1 METKNK
7 IYEVHGVKV
16 MIDRDLAGAIDYET
30 KVLNQLVRRNINKFE
45 SSDYFQISLEEF
57 NVLKSQI
64 VTSNVVNRGGVRHLP
79 YVFTKEGIRTL
90 STILRKENIKEI
102 IDKIL
107 EKFDD
112 KNELTLSNNNSL
124 IPVNTGNSYQ
134 NMIYEIRGQLVML
147 DSDLASLYNCANGTK
162 DINKAVN
169 RNKDRFPNDFYF
181 QLSEE
186 KFINLKFHFGTSS
199 LNSSHGGV
207 RKLPY
212 VFTEQGVA
220 MLATVLKTPVADAV
234 SMRIIDAFVY
244 MRRYLSGEIGSNMLV
259 NHEERILKLEEQF
272 NKFSSKRNT
281 IIYEGKIYDAYSVML
296 DIFNEAKGEIIIV
309 DNYVNKELLDILREV
324 DKKII
329 VISNNMNN
337 ELIKKYESQ
346 YDNTQ
351 FVSDN
356 PFHDRYIILDRK
368 EVYASGMSLKDVGKK
383 YSYINKIEESIFIN
397 ELTKRIIKILK

>member
-1 METKNK
+1 MENS
-7 IYEVHGVKV
+7 I
-16 MIDRDLAGAIDYET
+16 
-30 KVLNQLVRRNINKFE
+30 
-45 SSDYFQISLEEF
+45 
-57 NVLKSQI
+57 
-64 VTSNVVNRGGVRHLP
+64 
-79 YVFTKEGIRTL
+79 
-90 STILRKENIKEI
+90 ILKENE
-102 IDKIL
+102 KIENL
-107 EKFDD
+107 
-112 KNELTLSNNNSL
+112 
-124 IPVNTGNSYQ
+124 
-134 NMIYEIRGQLVML
+134 IYEIRGKQVML
-147 DSDLASLYNCANGTK
+147 DSDLAKLYECKNGTK
-162 DINKAVN
+162 VINQAVK
-169 RNKDRFPNDFYF
+169 RNITKFPERYCF
-181 QLSEE
+181 QLTETE
-186 KFINLKFHFGTSS
+186 YRNLKFQNGTSS
-199 LNSSHGGV
+199 LNNYGGV
-207 RKLPY
+207 RKMPF

-244 MRRYLSGEIGSNMLV
+244 MRRYLSDVTGSNMLV

-272 NKFSSKRNT
+272 NKFSSKRNM

-309 DNYVNKELLDILREV
+309 DNYVNKELLDILIEV

-351 FVSDN
+351 FVSNN

-397 ELTKRIIKILK
+397 ELIKRIIKILKWATNFQICPCI

>member
-1 METKNK
+1 MGNS
-7 IYEVHGVKV
+7 I
-16 MIDRDLAGAIDYET
+16 
-30 KVLNQLVRRNINKFE
+30 
-45 SSDYFQISLEEF
+45 
-57 NVLKSQI
+57 
-64 VTSNVVNRGGVRHLP
+64 
-79 YVFTKEGIRTL
+79 
-90 STILRKENIKEI
+90 ILKENE
-102 IDKIL
+102 KIENL
-107 EKFDD
+107 
-112 KNELTLSNNNSL
+112 
-124 IPVNTGNSYQ
+124 
-134 NMIYEIRGQLVML
+134 IYEIRGKQVML
-147 DSDLASLYNCANGTK
+147 DSDLAKLYECKNGTK
-162 DINKAVN
+162 VINQAVK
-169 RNKDRFPNDFYF
+169 RNITKFPERYCF
-181 QLSEE
+181 QLTETE
-186 KFINLKFHFGTSS
+186 YRNLKFQNGTSS
-199 LNSSHGGV
+199 LNNYGGV
-207 RKLPY
+207 RKMPF

-296 DIFNEAKGEIIIV
+296 DIFNEAKDEIIIV
-309 DNYVNKELLDILREV
+309 DNYVNKELLNILREV

-368 EVYASGMSLKDVGKK
+368 EVYVSGMSLKDVGKK

>member
-1 METKNK
+1 MENS
-7 IYEVHGVKV
+7 
-16 MIDRDLAGAIDYET
+16 MILKET
-30 KVLNQLVRRNINKFE
+30 DNI
-45 SSDYFQISLEEF
+45 
-57 NVLKSQI
+57 
-64 VTSNVVNRGGVRHLP
+64 
-79 YVFTKEGIRTL
+79 
-90 STILRKENIKEI
+90 EN
-102 IDKIL
+102 L
-107 EKFDD
+107 
-112 KNELTLSNNNSL
+112 
-124 IPVNTGNSYQ
+124 
-134 NMIYEIRGQLVML
+134 IYEIRGKQVML
-147 DSDLASLYNCANGTK
+147 DSDLAKLYECKNGTK
-162 DINKAVN
+162 TVNLAVKRNINK
-169 RNKDRFPNDFYF
+169 FPEKYCF
-181 QLSEE
+181 QLSENE
-186 KFINLKFHFGTSS
+186 YKNLKFQNETSS
-199 LNSSHGGV
+199 LNNYGGV
-207 RKLPY
+207 RKMPF

-234 SMRIIDAFVY
+234 SMKIIDAFVY
-244 MRRYLSGEIGSNMLV
+244 MRRYLSGVTGSNMLV

-296 DIFNEAKGEIIIV
+296 DIFNEAKDEIIIV

-351 FVSDN
+351 FVSNN

-397 ELTKRIIKILK
+397 ELIKRIIKILK

>member
-1 METKNK
+1 MENS
-7 IYEVHGVKV
+7 
-16 MIDRDLAGAIDYET
+16 MILKET
-30 KVLNQLVRRNINKFE
+30 
-45 SSDYFQISLEEF
+45 
-57 NVLKSQI
+57 
-64 VTSNVVNRGGVRHLP
+64 
-79 YVFTKEGIRTL
+79 
-90 STILRKENIKEI
+90 ENIEN
-102 IDKIL
+102 L
-107 EKFDD
+107 
-112 KNELTLSNNNSL
+112 
-124 IPVNTGNSYQ
+124 
-134 NMIYEIRGQLVML
+134 IYEIRGKQVML
-147 DSDLASLYNCANGTK
+147 DSDLAKLYECKNGTK
-162 DINKAVN
+162 TVNLAVKRNINK
-169 RNKDRFPNDFYF
+169 FPEKYCF
-181 QLSEE
+181 QLSENE
-186 KFINLKFHFGTSS
+186 YKNLKFQNETSS
-199 LNSSHGGV
+199 LNNYGGV
-207 RKLPY
+207 RKMPF

-296 DIFNEAKGEIIIV
+296 DIFNEAKDEIIIV

-351 FVSDN
+351 FVSNN

>member
-1 METKNK
+1 MENS
-7 IYEVHGVKV
+7 I
-16 MIDRDLAGAIDYET
+16 
-30 KVLNQLVRRNINKFE
+30 
-45 SSDYFQISLEEF
+45 
-57 NVLKSQI
+57 
-64 VTSNVVNRGGVRHLP
+64 
-79 YVFTKEGIRTL
+79 
-90 STILRKENIKEI
+90 ILKENE
-102 IDKIL
+102 KIENL
-107 EKFDD
+107 
-112 KNELTLSNNNSL
+112 
-124 IPVNTGNSYQ
+124 
-134 NMIYEIRGQLVML
+134 IYEIRGKQVML
-147 DSDLASLYNCANGTK
+147 DSDLAKLYECKNGTK
-162 DINKAVN
+162 VINQAVK
-169 RNKDRFPNDFYF
+169 RNITKFPERYCF
-181 QLSEE
+181 QLTETE
-186 KFINLKFHFGTSS
+186 YRNLKFQNGTSS
-199 LNSSHGGV
+199 LNNYGGV
-207 RKLPY
+207 RKMPF

-296 DIFNEAKGEIIIV
+296 DIFNEANDEIIIV

-351 FVSDN
+351 FVTDN

-368 EVYASGMSLKDVGKK
+368 EVYASGMSLKDVVKK

-397 ELTKRIIKILK
+397 ELIKRIIKILK

>member
-1 METKNK
+1 MENS
-7 IYEVHGVKV
+7 I
-16 MIDRDLAGAIDYET
+16 
-30 KVLNQLVRRNINKFE
+30 
-45 SSDYFQISLEEF
+45 
-57 NVLKSQI
+57 
-64 VTSNVVNRGGVRHLP
+64 
-79 YVFTKEGIRTL
+79 
-90 STILRKENIKEI
+90 ILKENE
-102 IDKIL
+102 KIENL
-107 EKFDD
+107 
-112 KNELTLSNNNSL
+112 
-124 IPVNTGNSYQ
+124 
-134 NMIYEIRGQLVML
+134 IYEIRGKQVML
-147 DSDLASLYNCANGTK
+147 DSDLAKLYECKNGTK
-162 DINKAVN
+162 VINQAVK
-169 RNKDRFPNDFYF
+169 RNITKFPERYCF
-181 QLSEE
+181 QLTETE
-186 KFINLKFHFGTSS
+186 YRNLKFQNETSS
-199 LNSSHGGV
+199 LNNYGGV
-207 RKLPY
+207 RKMPF

-296 DIFNEAKGEIIIV
+296 DIFNEAKGKIIIV

-397 ELTKRIIKILK
+397 ELIKRIIKILK

>member
-1 METKNK
+1 MENSIILK
-7 IYEVHGVKV
+7 
-16 MIDRDLAGAIDYET
+16 ET
-30 KVLNQLVRRNINKFE
+30 
-45 SSDYFQISLEEF
+45 
-57 NVLKSQI
+57 
-64 VTSNVVNRGGVRHLP
+64 
-79 YVFTKEGIRTL
+79 
-90 STILRKENIKEI
+90 ENIEN
-102 IDKIL
+102 L
-107 EKFDD
+107 
-112 KNELTLSNNNSL
+112 
-124 IPVNTGNSYQ
+124 
-134 NMIYEIRGQLVML
+134 IYEIRGKQVML
-147 DSDLASLYNCANGTK
+147 DSDLAKLYECKNGTK
-162 DINKAVN
+162 TVNLAVKRNINK
-169 RNKDRFPNDFYF
+169 FPEKYCF
-181 QLSEE
+181 QLSENE
-186 KFINLKFHFGTSS
+186 YKNLKFQNETSS
-199 LNSSHGGV
+199 LNNYGGV
-207 RKLPY
+207 RKMPF

-234 SMRIIDAFVY
+234 SMKIIDAFVY
-244 MRRYLSGEIGSNMLV
+244 MRRYLSGVTGSNMLV

-296 DIFNEAKGEIIIV
+296 DIFNEANDEIIIV

-368 EVYASGMSLKDVGKK
+368 KVYASGMSLKDVGKK

-397 ELTKRIIKILK
+397 ELIKRIIKILK

>member
-1 METKNK
+1 MENS
-7 IYEVHGVKV
+7 I
-16 MIDRDLAGAIDYET
+16 
-30 KVLNQLVRRNINKFE
+30 
-45 SSDYFQISLEEF
+45 
-57 NVLKSQI
+57 
-64 VTSNVVNRGGVRHLP
+64 
-79 YVFTKEGIRTL
+79 
-90 STILRKENIKEI
+90 ILKENE
-102 IDKIL
+102 KIENL
-107 EKFDD
+107 
-112 KNELTLSNNNSL
+112 
-124 IPVNTGNSYQ
+124 
-134 NMIYEIRGQLVML
+134 IYEIRGKQVML
-147 DSDLASLYNCANGTK
+147 DSDLAKLYECKNGTK
-162 DINKAVN
+162 VINQAVK
-169 RNKDRFPNDFYF
+169 RNITKFPERYCF
-181 QLSEE
+181 QLTETE
-186 KFINLKFHFGTSS
+186 YRNLKFQNGTSS
-199 LNSSHGGV
+199 LNNYGGV
-207 RKLPY
+207 RKMPF

-368 EVYASGMSLKDVGKK
+368 EVYVSGMSLKDVGKK

-397 ELTKRIIKILK
+397 ELIKRIIRILK

>member
-1 METKNK
+1 MENS
-7 IYEVHGVKV
+7 I
-16 MIDRDLAGAIDYET
+16 
-30 KVLNQLVRRNINKFE
+30 
-45 SSDYFQISLEEF
+45 
-57 NVLKSQI
+57 
-64 VTSNVVNRGGVRHLP
+64 
-79 YVFTKEGIRTL
+79 
-90 STILRKENIKEI
+90 ILKENE
-102 IDKIL
+102 KIENL
-107 EKFDD
+107 
-112 KNELTLSNNNSL
+112 
-124 IPVNTGNSYQ
+124 
-134 NMIYEIRGQLVML
+134 IYEIRGKQVML
-147 DSDLASLYNCANGTK
+147 DSDLAKLYECKNGTK
-162 DINKAVN
+162 VINQAVK
-169 RNKDRFPNDFYF
+169 RNITKFPERYCF
-181 QLSEE
+181 QLTETE
-186 KFINLKFHFGTSS
+186 YRNLKFQNGTSS
-199 LNSSHGGV
+199 LNNYGGV
-207 RKLPY
+207 RKMPF

-324 DKKII
+324 DKRII

-351 FVSDN
+351 FVTDN

-397 ELTKRIIKILK
+397 ELIKRIIKILK

>member
-1 METKNK
+1 MENS
-7 IYEVHGVKV
+7 
-16 MIDRDLAGAIDYET
+16 MILKET
-30 KVLNQLVRRNINKFE
+30 
-45 SSDYFQISLEEF
+45 
-57 NVLKSQI
+57 
-64 VTSNVVNRGGVRHLP
+64 
-79 YVFTKEGIRTL
+79 
-90 STILRKENIKEI
+90 ENIEN
-102 IDKIL
+102 L
-107 EKFDD
+107 
-112 KNELTLSNNNSL
+112 
-124 IPVNTGNSYQ
+124 
-134 NMIYEIRGQLVML
+134 IYEIRGKQVML
-147 DSDLASLYNCANGTK
+147 DSDLAKLYECKNGTK
-162 DINKAVN
+162 TVNLAVKRNINK
-169 RNKDRFPNDFYF
+169 FPEKYCF
-181 QLSEE
+181 QLSENE
-186 KFINLKFHFGTSS
+186 YKNLKFQNETSS
-199 LNSSHGGV
+199 LNNYGGV
-207 RKLPY
+207 RKMPF

-234 SMRIIDAFVY
+234 SMKIIDAFVY
-244 MRRYLSGEIGSNMLV
+244 MRRYLSSVTGSNMLV

-368 EVYASGMSLKDVGKK
+368 EVYVSGMSLKDVGKK

-397 ELTKRIIKILK
+397 ELIKRIIKILK

>member
-1 METKNK
+1 MENSIILKGNEK
-7 IYEVHGVKV
+7 I
-16 MIDRDLAGAIDYET
+16 
-30 KVLNQLVRRNINKFE
+30 
-45 SSDYFQISLEEF
+45 
-57 NVLKSQI
+57 
-64 VTSNVVNRGGVRHLP
+64 
-79 YVFTKEGIRTL
+79 
-90 STILRKENIKEI
+90 EN
-102 IDKIL
+102 L
-107 EKFDD
+107 
-112 KNELTLSNNNSL
+112 
-124 IPVNTGNSYQ
+124 
-134 NMIYEIRGQLVML
+134 IYEIRGKQVML
-147 DSDLASLYNCANGTK
+147 DSDLAKLYECKNGTK
-162 DINKAVN
+162 VINQAVK
-169 RNKDRFPNDFYF
+169 RNITKFPERYCF
-181 QLSEE
+181 QLTETE
-186 KFINLKFHFGTSS
+186 YRNLKFQNGTSS
-199 LNSSHGGV
+199 LNNYGGV
-207 RKLPY
+207 RKMPF

-346 YDNTQ
+346 YYNTQ

>member
-1 METKNK
+1 MENSIILKETENIENL
-7 IYEVHGVKV
+7 IYE
-16 MIDRDLAGAIDYET
+16 M
-30 KVLNQLVRRNINKFE
+30 
-45 SSDYFQISLEEF
+45 
-57 NVLKSQI
+57 
-64 VTSNVVNRGGVRHLP
+64 RG
-79 YVFTKEGIRTL
+79 K
-90 STILRKENIKEI
+90 
-102 IDKIL
+102 
-107 EKFDD
+107 
-112 KNELTLSNNNSL
+112 
-124 IPVNTGNSYQ
+124 Q
-134 NMIYEIRGQLVML
+134 VML
-147 DSDLASLYNCANGTK
+147 DSDLAKLYECKNGTK
-162 DINKAVN
+162 VINQAVK
-169 RNKDRFPNDFYF
+169 RNITKFPERYCF
-181 QLSEE
+181 QLTETE
-186 KFINLKFHFGTSS
+186 YRNLKFQNGTSS
-199 LNSSHGGV
+199 LNNYGGV
-207 RKLPY
+207 RKMPF

-281 IIYEGKIYDAYSVML
+281 IIYEGKIYDAYSVIL

-351 FVSDN
+351 FVTDN

-397 ELTKRIIKILK
+397 ELIKRIIKILK

>member
-1 METKNK
+1 MENS
-7 IYEVHGVKV
+7 I
-16 MIDRDLAGAIDYET
+16 
-30 KVLNQLVRRNINKFE
+30 
-45 SSDYFQISLEEF
+45 
-57 NVLKSQI
+57 
-64 VTSNVVNRGGVRHLP
+64 
-79 YVFTKEGIRTL
+79 
-90 STILRKENIKEI
+90 ILRENEVIEN
-102 IDKIL
+102 L
-107 EKFDD
+107 
-112 KNELTLSNNNSL
+112 
-124 IPVNTGNSYQ
+124 
-134 NMIYEIRGQLVML
+134 IYEIRGKQVML
-147 DSDLASLYNCANGTK
+147 DSDLAKLYECKNGAKVINQAVKRNITK
-162 DINKAVN
+162 
-169 RNKDRFPNDFYF
+169 FPERYCF
-181 QLSEE
+181 QLTETE
-186 KFINLKFHFGTSS
+186 YRNLKFQNGTSS
-199 LNSSHGGV
+199 LNNYGGV
-207 RKLPY
+207 RKMPF

-234 SMRIIDAFVY
+234 SMKIIDAFVY
-244 MRRYLSGEIGSNMLV
+244 MRRYLSGVTGSNMLV

-281 IIYEGKIYDAYSVML
+281 IIYEGKIYNAYSVML
-296 DIFNEAKGEIIIV
+296 DIFNEANGEIIIV

-356 PFHDRYIILDRK
+356 PFYNRYIILDRK

-397 ELTKRIIKILK
+397 ELIKRIIKILK

>member
-1 METKNK
+1 MENS
-7 IYEVHGVKV
+7 I
-16 MIDRDLAGAIDYET
+16 
-30 KVLNQLVRRNINKFE
+30 
-45 SSDYFQISLEEF
+45 
-57 NVLKSQI
+57 
-64 VTSNVVNRGGVRHLP
+64 
-79 YVFTKEGIRTL
+79 
-90 STILRKENIKEI
+90 ILKENE
-102 IDKIL
+102 KIENL
-107 EKFDD
+107 
-112 KNELTLSNNNSL
+112 
-124 IPVNTGNSYQ
+124 
-134 NMIYEIRGQLVML
+134 IYEIRGKQVML
-147 DSDLASLYNCANGTK
+147 DSDLAKLYECKNGTK
-162 DINKAVN
+162 VINQAVK
-169 RNKDRFPNDFYF
+169 RNITKFPERYCF
-181 QLSEE
+181 QLTETE
-186 KFINLKFHFGTSS
+186 YRNLKFQNGTSS
-199 LNSSHGGV
+199 LNNYGGV
-207 RKLPY
+207 RKMPF

-296 DIFNEAKGEIIIV
+296 DIFNEAKDEIIIV

-337 ELIKKYESQ
+337 ELIKKYDSQ

-397 ELTKRIIKILK
+397 ELIKRIIKILK

>member
-1 METKNK
+1 MENSIILK
-7 IYEVHGVKV
+7 
-16 MIDRDLAGAIDYET
+16 ET
-30 KVLNQLVRRNINKFE
+30 
-45 SSDYFQISLEEF
+45 
-57 NVLKSQI
+57 
-64 VTSNVVNRGGVRHLP
+64 
-79 YVFTKEGIRTL
+79 
-90 STILRKENIKEI
+90 ENIEN
-102 IDKIL
+102 L
-107 EKFDD
+107 
-112 KNELTLSNNNSL
+112 
-124 IPVNTGNSYQ
+124 
-134 NMIYEIRGQLVML
+134 IYEIRGKQVML
-147 DSDLASLYNCANGTK
+147 DSDLAKLYECKNGTK
-162 DINKAVN
+162 VINQAVK
-169 RNKDRFPNDFYF
+169 RNITKFPERYCF
-181 QLSEE
+181 QLTETE
-186 KFINLKFHFGTSS
+186 YRNLKFQNGTSS
-199 LNSSHGGV
+199 LNNYGGV
-207 RKLPY
+207 RKMPF

-329 VISNNMNN
+329 FISNNMNN

-351 FVSDN
+351 FVSNN

-397 ELTKRIIKILK
+397 ELIKRIIKILK

>member
-1 METKNK
+1 MENS
-7 IYEVHGVKV
+7 I
-16 MIDRDLAGAIDYET
+16 
-30 KVLNQLVRRNINKFE
+30 
-45 SSDYFQISLEEF
+45 
-57 NVLKSQI
+57 
-64 VTSNVVNRGGVRHLP
+64 
-79 YVFTKEGIRTL
+79 
-90 STILRKENIKEI
+90 ILKENE
-102 IDKIL
+102 KIENL
-107 EKFDD
+107 
-112 KNELTLSNNNSL
+112 
-124 IPVNTGNSYQ
+124 
-134 NMIYEIRGQLVML
+134 IYEIRGKQVML
-147 DSDLASLYNCANGTK
+147 DSDLAKLYECKNGTK
-162 DINKAVN
+162 VINQAVK
-169 RNKDRFPNDFYF
+169 RNITKFPERYCF
-181 QLSEE
+181 QLTETE
-186 KFINLKFHFGTSS
+186 YRNLKFQNGTSS
-199 LNSSHGGV
+199 LNNYGGV
-207 RKLPY
+207 RKMPF

-244 MRRYLSGEIGSNMLV
+244 MRRYLSGVTGSNMLV

-296 DIFNEAKGEIIIV
+296 DIFNEANDEIIIV

-351 FVSDN
+351 FVTDN

-397 ELTKRIIKILK
+397 ELIKRIIKILK

>member
-1 METKNK
+1 MKNS
-7 IYEVHGVKV
+7 I
-16 MIDRDLAGAIDYET
+16 
-30 KVLNQLVRRNINKFE
+30 
-45 SSDYFQISLEEF
+45 
-57 NVLKSQI
+57 
-64 VTSNVVNRGGVRHLP
+64 
-79 YVFTKEGIRTL
+79 
-90 STILRKENIKEI
+90 ILKENE
-102 IDKIL
+102 KIENL
-107 EKFDD
+107 
-112 KNELTLSNNNSL
+112 
-124 IPVNTGNSYQ
+124 
-134 NMIYEIRGQLVML
+134 IYEIRGKQVML
-147 DSDLASLYNCANGTK
+147 DSDLAKLYECKNGTK
-162 DINKAVN
+162 VINQAVK
-169 RNKDRFPNDFYF
+169 RNITKFPERYCF
-181 QLSEE
+181 QLTETE
-186 KFINLKFHFGTSS
+186 YRNLKFQNGTSS
-199 LNSSHGGV
+199 LNNYGGV
-207 RKLPY
+207 RKMPF

-296 DIFNEAKGEIIIV
+296 DIFNEAKDEIIIV

-368 EVYASGMSLKDVGKK
+368 EVYVSGMSLKDVGKK

-397 ELTKRIIKILK
+397 ELIKRIIKILK

>member
-1 METKNK
+1 MENS
-7 IYEVHGVKV
+7 I
-16 MIDRDLAGAIDYET
+16 
-30 KVLNQLVRRNINKFE
+30 
-45 SSDYFQISLEEF
+45 
-57 NVLKSQI
+57 
-64 VTSNVVNRGGVRHLP
+64 
-79 YVFTKEGIRTL
+79 
-90 STILRKENIKEI
+90 ILKENE
-102 IDKIL
+102 KIENL
-107 EKFDD
+107 
-112 KNELTLSNNNSL
+112 
-124 IPVNTGNSYQ
+124 
-134 NMIYEIRGQLVML
+134 IYEIRGKQVML
-147 DSDLASLYNCANGTK
+147 DSDLAKLYECKNGTK
-162 DINKAVN
+162 VINQAVK
-169 RNKDRFPNDFYF
+169 RNITKFPERYCF
-181 QLSEE
+181 QLTETE
-186 KFINLKFHFGTSS
+186 YRNLKFQNGTSS
-199 LNSSHGGV
+199 LNNYGGV
-207 RKLPY
+207 RKMPF

-368 EVYASGMSLKDVGKK
+368 EVYVSGMSLKEVGKK

-397 ELTKRIIKILK
+397 ELIKRIIKILK

>member
-1 METKNK
+1 MENS
-7 IYEVHGVKV
+7 I
-16 MIDRDLAGAIDYET
+16 
-30 KVLNQLVRRNINKFE
+30 
-45 SSDYFQISLEEF
+45 
-57 NVLKSQI
+57 
-64 VTSNVVNRGGVRHLP
+64 
-79 YVFTKEGIRTL
+79 
-90 STILRKENIKEI
+90 ILKENE
-102 IDKIL
+102 KIENL
-107 EKFDD
+107 
-112 KNELTLSNNNSL
+112 
-124 IPVNTGNSYQ
+124 
-134 NMIYEIRGQLVML
+134 IYEIRGKQVML
-147 DSDLASLYNCANGTK
+147 DSDLAKLYECKNGTK
-162 DINKAVN
+162 VINQAVK
-169 RNKDRFPNDFYF
+169 RNITKFPERYCF
-181 QLSEE
+181 QLTETE
-186 KFINLKFHFGTSS
+186 YRNLKFQNGTSS
-199 LNSSHGGV
+199 LNNYGGV
-207 RKLPY
+207 RKMPF

-234 SMRIIDAFVY
+234 SMKIIDAFVY
-244 MRRYLSGEIGSNMLV
+244 MRWYLSGVTGSNMLV

-368 EVYASGMSLKDVGKK
+368 EVYVSGMSLKDVGKK

-397 ELTKRIIKILK
+397 ELIKRIIKILKWATNFQICPCI

>member
-1 METKNK
+1 MENS
-7 IYEVHGVKV
+7 I
-16 MIDRDLAGAIDYET
+16 
-30 KVLNQLVRRNINKFE
+30 
-45 SSDYFQISLEEF
+45 
-57 NVLKSQI
+57 
-64 VTSNVVNRGGVRHLP
+64 
-79 YVFTKEGIRTL
+79 
-90 STILRKENIKEI
+90 ILKENE
-102 IDKIL
+102 KIENL
-107 EKFDD
+107 
-112 KNELTLSNNNSL
+112 
-124 IPVNTGNSYQ
+124 
-134 NMIYEIRGQLVML
+134 IYEIRGKQVML
-147 DSDLASLYNCANGTK
+147 DSDLAKLYECKNGTK
-162 DINKAVN
+162 VINQAVK
-169 RNKDRFPNDFYF
+169 RNITKFPERYCF
-181 QLSEE
+181 QLTETE
-186 KFINLKFHFGTSS
+186 YRNLKFQNGTSS
-199 LNSSHGGV
+199 LNNYGGV
-207 RKLPY
+207 RKMPF

-244 MRRYLSGEIGSNMLV
+244 MRRYLSGVTGSNMLV

-296 DIFNEAKGEIIIV
+296 DIFNEANDEIIIV

-368 EVYASGMSLKDVGKK
+368 EVYASGISLKDVGKK

-397 ELTKRIIKILK
+397 ELIKRIIKILK

>member
-1 METKNK
+1 MENS
-7 IYEVHGVKV
+7 
-16 MIDRDLAGAIDYET
+16 MILKET
-30 KVLNQLVRRNINKFE
+30 
-45 SSDYFQISLEEF
+45 
-57 NVLKSQI
+57 
-64 VTSNVVNRGGVRHLP
+64 
-79 YVFTKEGIRTL
+79 
-90 STILRKENIKEI
+90 ENIEN
-102 IDKIL
+102 L
-107 EKFDD
+107 
-112 KNELTLSNNNSL
+112 
-124 IPVNTGNSYQ
+124 
-134 NMIYEIRGQLVML
+134 IYEIRGKQVML
-147 DSDLASLYNCANGTK
+147 DSDLAKLYECKNGTK
-162 DINKAVN
+162 TVNLAVKRNINK
-169 RNKDRFPNDFYF
+169 FPEKYCF
-181 QLSEE
+181 QLSENE
-186 KFINLKFHFGTSS
+186 YKNLKFQNETSS
-199 LNSSHGGV
+199 LNNYGGV
-207 RKLPY
+207 RKMPF

-234 SMRIIDAFVY
+234 SMKIIDAFVY
-244 MRRYLSGEIGSNMLV
+244 MRRYLSGVTGSNMLV

-296 DIFNEAKGEIIIV
+296 DIFNEAKDEIIIV

-351 FVSDN
+351 FVSNN

-397 ELTKRIIKILK
+397 ELIKRIIKILKWATNFQICPCI

>member
-1 METKNK
+1 MENSIILK
-7 IYEVHGVKV
+7 
-16 MIDRDLAGAIDYET
+16 ET
-30 KVLNQLVRRNINKFE
+30 
-45 SSDYFQISLEEF
+45 
-57 NVLKSQI
+57 
-64 VTSNVVNRGGVRHLP
+64 
-79 YVFTKEGIRTL
+79 
-90 STILRKENIKEI
+90 ENIEN
-102 IDKIL
+102 L
-107 EKFDD
+107 
-112 KNELTLSNNNSL
+112 
-124 IPVNTGNSYQ
+124 
-134 NMIYEIRGQLVML
+134 IYEIRGKQVML
-147 DSDLASLYNCANGTK
+147 DSDLAKLYECKNGTK
-162 DINKAVN
+162 VINQAVK
-169 RNKDRFPNDFYF
+169 RNITKFPERYCF
-181 QLSEE
+181 QLTETE
-186 KFINLKFHFGTSS
+186 YRNLKFQNGTSS
-199 LNSSHGGV
+199 LNNYGGV
-207 RKLPY
+207 RKMPF

-244 MRRYLSGEIGSNMLV
+244 MRRYLSSEIGSNMLV

-296 DIFNEAKGEIIIV
+296 DIFNEAKDEIIIV

-368 EVYASGMSLKDVGKK
+368 EVYVSGMSLKDVGKK

-397 ELTKRIIKILK
+397 ELIKRIIKILK

>member
-1 METKNK
+1 MENS
-7 IYEVHGVKV
+7 I
-16 MIDRDLAGAIDYET
+16 
-30 KVLNQLVRRNINKFE
+30 
-45 SSDYFQISLEEF
+45 
-57 NVLKSQI
+57 
-64 VTSNVVNRGGVRHLP
+64 
-79 YVFTKEGIRTL
+79 
-90 STILRKENIKEI
+90 ILKENE
-102 IDKIL
+102 KIENL
-107 EKFDD
+107 
-112 KNELTLSNNNSL
+112 
-124 IPVNTGNSYQ
+124 
-134 NMIYEIRGQLVML
+134 IYEIRGKQVML
-147 DSDLASLYNCANGTK
+147 DSDLAKLYECKNGTK
-162 DINKAVN
+162 VINQAVK
-169 RNKDRFPNDFYF
+169 RNITKFPERYCF
-181 QLSEE
+181 QLTETE
-186 KFINLKFHFGTSS
+186 YRNLKFQNGTSS
-199 LNSSHGGV
+199 LNNYGGV
-207 RKLPY
+207 RKMPF

-234 SMRIIDAFVY
+234 SMKIIDAFVY

-351 FVSDN
+351 FVTDN

-368 EVYASGMSLKDVGKK
+368 EVYVSGMSLKDVGKK

-397 ELTKRIIKILK
+397 ELIKRIIKILK

>member
-1 METKNK
+1 MENS
-7 IYEVHGVKV
+7 I
-16 MIDRDLAGAIDYET
+16 
-30 KVLNQLVRRNINKFE
+30 
-45 SSDYFQISLEEF
+45 
-57 NVLKSQI
+57 
-64 VTSNVVNRGGVRHLP
+64 
-79 YVFTKEGIRTL
+79 
-90 STILRKENIKEI
+90 ILKENE
-102 IDKIL
+102 KIENL
-107 EKFDD
+107 
-112 KNELTLSNNNSL
+112 
-124 IPVNTGNSYQ
+124 
-134 NMIYEIRGQLVML
+134 IYEIRGKQVML
-147 DSDLASLYNCANGTK
+147 DSDLAKLYECKNGTK
-162 DINKAVN
+162 VINQAVK
-169 RNKDRFPNDFYF
+169 RNITKFPERYCF
-181 QLSEE
+181 QLTETE
-186 KFINLKFHFGTSS
+186 YRNLKFQNGTSS
-199 LNSSHGGV
+199 LNNYGGV
-207 RKLPY
+207 RKMPF

-244 MRRYLSGEIGSNMLV
+244 MRRYLSGVTGSNMLV

-397 ELTKRIIKILK
+397 ELIKRIIKILK

>member
-1 METKNK
+1 MENS
-7 IYEVHGVKV
+7 I
-16 MIDRDLAGAIDYET
+16 
-30 KVLNQLVRRNINKFE
+30 
-45 SSDYFQISLEEF
+45 
-57 NVLKSQI
+57 
-64 VTSNVVNRGGVRHLP
+64 
-79 YVFTKEGIRTL
+79 
-90 STILRKENIKEI
+90 ILKENE
-102 IDKIL
+102 KIENL
-107 EKFDD
+107 
-112 KNELTLSNNNSL
+112 
-124 IPVNTGNSYQ
+124 
-134 NMIYEIRGQLVML
+134 IYEIRGKQVML
-147 DSDLASLYNCANGTK
+147 DSDLAKLYECKNGTK
-162 DINKAVN
+162 VINQAVK
-169 RNKDRFPNDFYF
+169 RNITKFPERYCF
-181 QLSEE
+181 QLTETE
-186 KFINLKFHFGTSS
+186 YRNLKFQNGTSS
-199 LNSSHGGV
+199 LNNYGGV
-207 RKLPY
+207 RKMPF

-244 MRRYLSGEIGSNMLV
+244 MRRYLSDVTGSNMLV

-296 DIFNEAKGEIIIV
+296 DIFNEAKDEIIIV

-368 EVYASGMSLKDVGKK
+368 EVYVSGMSLKDVGKK

-397 ELTKRIIKILK
+397 ELIKRIIKILKWATNFQICPCI

>member
-1 METKNK
+1 MENS
-7 IYEVHGVKV
+7 I
-16 MIDRDLAGAIDYET
+16 
-30 KVLNQLVRRNINKFE
+30 
-45 SSDYFQISLEEF
+45 
-57 NVLKSQI
+57 
-64 VTSNVVNRGGVRHLP
+64 
-79 YVFTKEGIRTL
+79 
-90 STILRKENIKEI
+90 ILKENE
-102 IDKIL
+102 KIENL
-107 EKFDD
+107 
-112 KNELTLSNNNSL
+112 
-124 IPVNTGNSYQ
+124 
-134 NMIYEIRGQLVML
+134 IYEIRGKQVML
-147 DSDLASLYNCANGTK
+147 DSDLAKLYECKNGTK
-162 DINKAVN
+162 VINQAVK
-169 RNKDRFPNDFYF
+169 RNITKFPERYCF
-181 QLSEE
+181 QLTETE
-186 KFINLKFHFGTSS
+186 YRNLKFQNGTSS
-199 LNSSHGGV
+199 LNNYGGV
-207 RKLPY
+207 RKMPF

-220 MLATVLKTPVADAV
+220 MLAIVLKTPVADAV

-368 EVYASGMSLKDVGKK
+368 EVYVSGMSLKDVGKK

-397 ELTKRIIKILK
+397 ELIKRIIKILK

>member
-1 METKNK
+1 MENS
-7 IYEVHGVKV
+7 I
-16 MIDRDLAGAIDYET
+16 
-30 KVLNQLVRRNINKFE
+30 
-45 SSDYFQISLEEF
+45 
-57 NVLKSQI
+57 
-64 VTSNVVNRGGVRHLP
+64 
-79 YVFTKEGIRTL
+79 
-90 STILRKENIKEI
+90 ILKENE
-102 IDKIL
+102 KIENL
-107 EKFDD
+107 
-112 KNELTLSNNNSL
+112 
-124 IPVNTGNSYQ
+124 
-134 NMIYEIRGQLVML
+134 IYEIRGKQVML
-147 DSDLASLYNCANGTK
+147 DSDLAKLYECKNGTK
-162 DINKAVN
+162 VINQAVK
-169 RNKDRFPNDFYF
+169 RNITKFPERYCF
-181 QLSEE
+181 QLTETE
-186 KFINLKFHFGTSS
+186 YRNLKFQNGTSS
-199 LNSSHGGV
+199 LNNYGGV
-207 RKLPY
+207 RKMPF

-244 MRRYLSGEIGSNMLV
+244 MRRYLSDVTGSNMLV

-272 NKFSSKRNT
+272 NKFSSKRNM

-397 ELTKRIIKILK
+397 ELIKRIIKILK

>member
-1 METKNK
+1 MENS
-7 IYEVHGVKV
+7 I
-16 MIDRDLAGAIDYET
+16 
-30 KVLNQLVRRNINKFE
+30 
-45 SSDYFQISLEEF
+45 
-57 NVLKSQI
+57 
-64 VTSNVVNRGGVRHLP
+64 
-79 YVFTKEGIRTL
+79 
-90 STILRKENIKEI
+90 ILKENE
-102 IDKIL
+102 KIENL
-107 EKFDD
+107 
-112 KNELTLSNNNSL
+112 
-124 IPVNTGNSYQ
+124 
-134 NMIYEIRGQLVML
+134 IYEIRGKQVML
-147 DSDLASLYNCANGTK
+147 DSDLAKLYECKNGTK
-162 DINKAVN
+162 VINQAVK
-169 RNKDRFPNDFYF
+169 RNITKFPERYCF
-181 QLSEE
+181 QLTETE
-186 KFINLKFHFGTSS
+186 YRNLKFQNGTSS
-199 LNSSHGGV
+199 LNNYGGV
-207 RKLPY
+207 RKMPF

-296 DIFNEAKGEIIIV
+296 DIFNEANDEIIIV

-368 EVYASGMSLKDVGKK
+368 EVYASGMSLKDVVKK

-397 ELTKRIIKILK
+397 ELIKRIIKILK

>member
-1 METKNK
+1 MENS
-7 IYEVHGVKV
+7 I
-16 MIDRDLAGAIDYET
+16 
-30 KVLNQLVRRNINKFE
+30 
-45 SSDYFQISLEEF
+45 
-57 NVLKSQI
+57 
-64 VTSNVVNRGGVRHLP
+64 
-79 YVFTKEGIRTL
+79 
-90 STILRKENIKEI
+90 ILKENE
-102 IDKIL
+102 KIENL
-107 EKFDD
+107 
-112 KNELTLSNNNSL
+112 
-124 IPVNTGNSYQ
+124 
-134 NMIYEIRGQLVML
+134 IYEIRGKQVML
-147 DSDLASLYNCANGTK
+147 DSDLAKLYECKNGTK
-162 DINKAVN
+162 VINQAVK
-169 RNKDRFPNDFYF
+169 RNITKFPERYCF
-181 QLSEE
+181 QLTETE
-186 KFINLKFHFGTSS
+186 YRNLKFQNGTSS
-199 LNSSHGGV
+199 LNNYGGV
-207 RKLPY
+207 KKMPF

-244 MRRYLSGEIGSNMLV
+244 MRRYLSDVTGSNMLV

-356 PFHDRYIILDRK
+356 PFYDRYIILDRK

>member
-1 METKNK
+1 MENS
-7 IYEVHGVKV
+7 I
-16 MIDRDLAGAIDYET
+16 
-30 KVLNQLVRRNINKFE
+30 
-45 SSDYFQISLEEF
+45 
-57 NVLKSQI
+57 
-64 VTSNVVNRGGVRHLP
+64 
-79 YVFTKEGIRTL
+79 
-90 STILRKENIKEI
+90 ILKENE
-102 IDKIL
+102 KIENL
-107 EKFDD
+107 
-112 KNELTLSNNNSL
+112 
-124 IPVNTGNSYQ
+124 
-134 NMIYEIRGQLVML
+134 IYEIRGKQVML
-147 DSDLASLYNCANGTK
+147 DSDLAKLYECKNGTK
-162 DINKAVN
+162 VINQAVK
-169 RNKDRFPNDFYF
+169 RNITKFPERYCF
-181 QLSEE
+181 QLTETE
-186 KFINLKFHFGTSS
+186 YRNLKFQNGTSS
-199 LNSSHGGV
+199 LNNYGGV
-207 RKLPY
+207 RKMPF

-244 MRRYLSGEIGSNMLV
+244 MRRYLSDVTGSNMLV

-368 EVYASGMSLKDVGKK
+368 EVYVSGMSLKDVGKK

-397 ELTKRIIKILK
+397 ELIKRIIKILK